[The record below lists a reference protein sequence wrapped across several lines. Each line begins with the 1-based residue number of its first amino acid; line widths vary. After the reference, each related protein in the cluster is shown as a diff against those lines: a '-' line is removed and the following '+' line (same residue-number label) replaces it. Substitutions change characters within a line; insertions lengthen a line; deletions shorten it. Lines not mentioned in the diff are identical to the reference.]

1 MKKILVITLL
11 LALSFGI
18 LAVVPVQAETAVVTN
33 ASISANGQPNLG
45 DLEKISSPDQ
55 IRYFRVM
62 KKENGAL
69 YGIRLEKL
77 SQNEK
82 IKVSAGLNQADSV
95 TATNTKAQL
104 EKILAPHLISLYEK
118 VQKIGTS
125 LWGVKKDKNNIEQG
139 DKKGESKDET
149 KPVVKYRVVTP
160 EMLTC
165 VTSAID
171 KKDNAL
177 QARVT
182 STGVDVNAAIAARG
196 TCQKQA
202 LASVE
207 NQQENMKVCVQKFQ
221 EKHRE
226 IVAKAKTEQQAIWK
240 TYQTELKA
248 CVPVI
253 ASGAAEAEAELI
265 IEDGGSA
272 SLEVM
277 LSQ

>member
-1 MKKILVITLL
+1 MKKSLVVTLL

-18 LAVVPVQAETAVVTN
+18 LVVIPVQAETA
-33 ASISANGQPNLG
+33 ASANATLSAASQPMID

-77 SQNEK
+77 GQNEK
-82 IKVSAGLNQADSV
+82 IKTNSSLNQAGSV

-104 EKILAPHLISLYEK
+104 EKILAPHLISFYEK
-118 VQKIGTS
+118 VQKIGDS
-125 LWGVKKDKNNIEQG
+125 LWGVKKDKNNNEQG
-139 DKKGESKDET
+139 DKKGEIKDEVR
-149 KPVVKYRVVTP
+149 PAVKYRVVTP
-160 EMLTC
+160 EMLAC

-171 KKDNAL
+171 KKDSAL

-202 LASVE
+202 LATIE
-207 NQQENMKVCVQKFQ
+207 NQSENMKVCVQKFQ

-226 IVAKAKTEQQAIWK
+226 IVIKAKTEQQAIWK

-248 CVPVI
+248 CVPVTT
-253 ASGAAEAEAELI
+253 SSAEEVEAELM
-265 IEDGGSA
+265 IEDGGGA